1 VLDLGRRCE
10 RRHADLGRPYIHK
23 GYLST
28 GATGTVYSTLG
39 CYSSDI
45 GSIVVRYTTGAGIGG
60 KFALACPT
68 TDLGNIANV
77 YGFLAGF
84 DSDSSNLNSQQYIA
98 PGSTQ
103 KIYVEK
109 FDYNTEYSIDFS
121 TANSTVLPG
130 TSDINSL
137 AGFATTHFAGSSA
150 ISITPEYM
158 KLCMSNIA
166 STATP
171 GLAGS
176 TNGSKMFRVT
186 GYDLNRRKLHVVP
199 VQESSSFSW

>member
-1 VLDLGRRCE
+1 VLDLGKRCE
-10 RRHADLGRPYIHK
+10 RRHANLGRPFIHK

-60 KFALACPT
+60 KFSLACPT
-68 TDLGNIANV
+68 TDFGNIANV
-77 YGFLAGF
+77 YGVLAGF
-84 DSDSSNLNSQQYIA
+84 DSDTSNLNSVQYIA

-109 FDYNTEYSIDFS
+109 FDFNTEYTIDFS

-130 TSDINSL
+130 TSDIGSL
-137 AGFATTHFAGSSA
+137 VGFATTQFSGSSA
-150 ISITPEYM
+150 ISITPAFM

-166 STATP
+166 STVVP
-171 GLAGS
+171 GLVGS

-186 GYDLNRRKLHVVP
+186 DYDTNRRKLHVVP
-199 VQESSSFSW
+199 VMESSSFSW